1 MRIDFS
7 AADIRHAE
15 DGWHVLLRVSGILH
29 RFWLGEPPDPDGG
42 YAVVLALD
50 EHFSVASHAAN
61 LLWRSL
67 KDRRATAAPRDLT
80 HQRRTRLA
88 QCLRALDAH
97 RDGSSYRAIAEAL
110 FGAKRIP
117 EHAWKTHDLRSRTI
131 RLVQSGLALMRGG
144 YRRLLGQIRDK

>member
-7 AADIRHAE
+7 AADIRQGG
-15 DGWHVLLRVSGILH
+15 DGWHVLLRASGVLH

-50 EHFSVASHAAN
+50 DCFPAACHAAD

-67 KDRRATAAPRDLT
+67 NNRPVGAAPRDLT
-80 HQRRTRLA
+80 HQRLTRLT
-88 QCLRALDAH
+88 QCLRALDGH
-97 RDGSSYRAIAEAL
+97 HDGSSYRGIAEAL
-110 FGAKRIP
+110 FGAKRLP
-117 EHAWKTHDLRSRTI
+117 DHAWKTHDLRSRTI

-144 YRRLLGQIRDK
+144 YRRLLGQTRDK